1 MSTRTIKLNFTLL
14 LALLLF
20 GKCSKLPDEDLLDGL
35 SQQLAETNDFII
47 LSPEEGTPK
56 TTIIFYP
63 GGLVDPHSY
72 LKWQDQMVAGDSTLQ
87 IITVKMPSNLAVINS
102 NKGSKLFDHYT
113 DMERWIISGHS
124 LGGAMATNMIDKY
137 PEKLKALIY
146 LAAYPADDRI
156 NDYTGS
162 VLSISAEND
171 GLTTPADIQ
180 DRMNDLPEAYEMNS
194 ILDFPNDVKAK
205 TLYYQIEGGNHAQFG
220 NYGEQ
225 DDDLEATITREQQQN
240 QMVELIR
247 NYLNQL

>member
-1 MSTRTIKLNFTLL
+1 MSVSTIKLNFTTLL
-14 LALLLF
+14 TLILLV
-20 GKCSKLPDEDLLDGL
+20 KCSKLPDEDLLDGV
-35 SQQLAETNDFII
+35 SQQLTETNDFII

-56 TTIIFYP
+56 TTMIFYP

-72 LKWQDQMVAGDSTLQ
+72 LKWQDQLVASDSTLQ

-102 NKGSKLFDHYT
+102 NKGVRLFEQFT

-124 LGGAMATNMIDKY
+124 LGGAMATNMIEEY

-156 NDYTGS
+156 KDYKGG
-162 VLSISAEND
+162 VLSISGEND

-180 DRMNDLPEAYEMNS
+180 DRMSDLPEAYEMNS

-205 TLYYQIEGGNHAQFG
+205 TLYYQIVGGNHAQFG
-220 NYGEQ
+220 NYGKQ
-225 DDDLEATITREQQQN
+225 GDDLEATITRDQQQN
-240 QMVELIR
+240 QLVELIR
-247 NYLNQL
+247 NYLIQL

>member
-1 MSTRTIKLNFTLL
+1 MSIRFLKLNLL
-14 LALLLF
+14 LLSSLLYLTQ
-20 GKCSKLPDEDLLDGL
+20 CSKLPDEDLLIGV
-35 SQQLAETNDFII
+35 SQQLTETNDYDI
-47 LSPEEGTPK
+47 LCPKEGTPK
-56 TTIIFYP
+56 TTLIFYP

-72 LKWQDQMVAGDSTLQ
+72 LKWQNELVANDSTLQ

-102 NKGSKLFDHYT
+102 TKGAKLFDAYD

-137 PEKLKALIY
+137 SEKLEALIY

-156 NDYTGS
+156 KEYSGS

-171 GLTTPADIQ
+171 GLTTPTDIQ
-180 DRMNDLPEAYEMNS
+180 NRVSDLPEAYVMNS

-205 TLYYQIEGGNHAQFG
+205 TLYYQIQGGNHAQFG

-225 DDDLEATITREQQQN
+225 EDDLEAKISREQQQN
-240 QMVELIR
+240 EMVELIR